1 MQMLQT
7 ELEGDAEGFREA
19 FGQEVLGWL
28 EVWRRGKE
36 TEIYRTVT
44 FAKTP
49 IIIKT
54 MFWNHFSSFLF
65 YLFLVF
71 YHSFKKLNITFIK
84 LKRRIF
90 PIPQPG

>member
-1 MQMLQT
+1 MLQT

-36 TEIYRTVT
+36 TEIYRTLS

-54 MFWNHFSSFLF
+54 MS
-65 YLFLVF
+65 
-71 YHSFKKLNITFIK
+71 
-84 LKRRIF
+84 
-90 PIPQPG
+90 